1 MKISKED
8 LARIEKLAALRIPP
22 EREDAIKESLMQ
34 VFDWIEQLKSVDVT
48 NTAPLTNPVI
58 EIINEAPLREDVA
71 HLDNSKDHILEN
83 APDQNYG
90 FFLVPKV
97 VE

>member
-1 MKISKED
+1 MQISEKD
-8 LARIEKLAALRIPP
+8 LKRIEKLSMLS
-22 EREDAIKESLMQ
+22 IKDEAESEIKTGLLN
-34 VFDWIEQLKSVDVT
+34 VFDWIEQLKSVDVQ
-48 NTAPLTNPVI
+48 NTPPLTNPVI
-58 EIINEAPLREDVA
+58 ELKKSTPLREDHP
-71 HLDNSKDHILEN
+71 HLSHKKEDLLAN

>member
-1 MKISKED
+1 MEISEKD
-8 LARIEKLAALRIPP
+8 LKRIEKLSMLSIRDGAKS
-22 EREDAIKESLMQ
+22 EIKTGLLN
-34 VFDWIEQLKSVDVT
+34 VFHWIEQLKSVNVE
-48 NTAPLTNPVI
+48 NTLPLTNPVI
-58 EIINEAPLREDVA
+58 ELKKSTPLREDHP
-71 HLDNSKDHILEN
+71 HLSHKKEEILLN

>member
-1 MKISKED
+1 MKISKKD
-8 LARIEKLAALRIPP
+8 LERIERLSSLSVPAN
-22 EREDAIKESLMQ
+22 KEQEVTENLLQ
-34 VFDWIEQLKSVDVT
+34 VFDWIEQLKKVDVT
-48 NTAPLTNPVI
+48 TTEPLTNPVI
-58 EIINEAPLREDVA
+58 EILKETPMREDKP
-71 HLDNSKDHILEN
+71 HLENSKEDILMN